1 MIAIIAN
8 PTSGRGRG
16 KKIAQRVGALLTQKK
31 IEYTLSFT
39 EAPGDGE
46 PLARQAVENGADL
59 VLSVGG
65 DGSTLEV
72 ARGLFGSQ
80 ASLGIIP
87 AGTGNDFIRSL
98 HIPSKPAEA
107 LEYALNRS
115 PRPVDVGTVNGKLF
129 LNVCGFGFDV
139 SVLDYS
145 IAAKRYVKGLLP
157 YLWGVLR
164 TILHPEPIHATVELD
179 GKEVYSGDMLVCA
192 IANGSVYGGG
202 IPIAPESS
210 VNDGLFDVLI
220 LKYVPSRLKLI
231 TYLPGLLKGKATHF
245 DISTLYRAKKVHL
258 HPQKMRVNVDG
269 DVFTMEQEDFELH
282 KDALLVRW

>member
-1 MIAIIAN
+1 MFHIIAN
-8 PTSGRGRG
+8 PTSGNGRG
-16 KKIAQRVGALLTQKK
+16 KKVAQQIDSLLTQKK
-31 IEYTLSFT
+31 IDHTLHFT
-39 EAPGDGE
+39 EQPGDGE
-46 PLARQAVENGADL
+46 GMARQAVQEHAET
-59 VLSVGG
+59 VISIGG

-72 ARGLFGSQ
+72 ARGLFGSKT
-80 ASLGIIP
+80 ALGIIP

-98 HIPSKPAEA
+98 HIPSSPEPA
-107 LEYALNRS
+107 LEHILS
-115 PRPVDVGTVNGKLF
+115 HPPRPVDAGTVNGKLF

-145 IAAKRYVKGLLP
+145 VPAKKYVKGMLP

-164 TILHPEPIHATVELD
+164 TILHPEPICATVELD
-179 GKEVYSGDMLVCA
+179 GKTVYSGEMLVCA

-220 LKYVPSRLKLI
+220 LKFVPSRRKLI
-231 TYLPGLLKGKATHF
+231 TYLPGLLKGKSTHF

-258 HPQKMRVNVDG
+258 TPQKMRVNVDG
-269 DVFTMEQEDFELH
+269 DVFPMEQEDFELH
-282 KDALLVRW
+282 KDAILVHW